1 MVIIN
6 YILNNY
12 VMIFELIGL
21 LIMLRI
27 SAHISERMKRLT
39 IAVIVLL
46 LAEALLTKIG
56 EYAGKSD
63 ALSLFSA
70 ILIALIY
77 SIYPIILIL
86 VMRITSNREFS
97 KKKLLILFIPEILS
111 MPIYFSSQWTRI
123 VFFYDETNTYVA
135 GPLNRLPYF
144 IFGLYTVIFLVH
156 NLFYFKRYSR
166 NNRFV
171 TYFIIFGAIF
181 GVGFY
186 MALDFTSDYSALFAA
201 AIVLYYLCI
210 YIHMS
215 KIDPLTSLPN
225 RQSYYNDIKTYGD
238 KITGVVSVDMNELK
252 YINDHHGHEAGDE
265 ALKAVSHALWENCG
279 KGGAVY
285 RVGGDEFVIFYINTS
300 EGDIKANIDVMKI
313 KVEKK
318 GYVCAF
324 GYSMKGKQESV
335 DAVLSKADAKMY
347 IDKEETKKKM
357 LEKGI
362 TVHYRE
368 D

>member
-1 MVIIN
+1 MKEATIVIIN

-46 LAEALLTKIG
+46 LAEALLTKIE
-56 EYAGKSD
+56 EYA
-63 ALSLFSA
+63 
-70 ILIALIY
+70 
-77 SIYPIILIL
+77 
-86 VMRITSNREFS
+86 
-97 KKKLLILFIPEILS
+97 
-111 MPIYFSSQWTRI
+111 
-123 VFFYDETNTYVA
+123 
-135 GPLNRLPYF
+135 
-144 IFGLYTVIFLVH
+144 
-156 NLFYFKRYSR
+156 
-166 NNRFV
+166 
-171 TYFIIFGAIF
+171 
-181 GVGFY
+181 
-186 MALDFTSDYSALFAA
+186 
-201 AIVLYYLCI
+201 
-210 YIHMS
+210 
-215 KIDPLTSLPN
+215 
-225 RQSYYNDIKTYGD
+225 
-238 KITGVVSVDMNELK
+238 
-252 YINDHHGHEAGDE
+252 
-265 ALKAVSHALWENCG
+265 G